1 MPFMKSIA
9 TRVAGFAVGMLVVM
23 FIFHSER
30 FRSFWWQAYS
40 DPGGSFSLKFPS
52 TPSAAG
58 KQVTL
63 ETGGTAVMKM
73 VAATPNQTTAY
84 IFTYY
89 DGPGSPGKT
98 VEEKLNLAR
107 DDFISGA
114 HGALLDEQHLQI
126 AGHQARD
133 IQARSSQNS
142 VFNLRLIAD
151 GQRLVVLEVETV
163 GQTFDS
169 KSVQKFFDS
178 LKLSN

>member
-9 TRVAGFAVGMLVVM
+9 TRVAGFTFGILVVM
-23 FIFHSER
+23 FIFHDDRLGSI
-30 FRSFWWQAYS
+30 WWQTYS

-52 TPSAAG
+52 KPRAAG
-58 KQVTL
+58 QQLKL

-107 DDFISGA
+107 DGFISGA
-114 HGALLDEQHLQI
+114 HGALLDEQLLQI
-126 AGHQARD
+126 GGHQARD

-151 GQRLVVLEVETV
+151 GQ
-163 GQTFDS
+163 
-169 KSVQKFFDS
+169 
-178 LKLSN
+178 